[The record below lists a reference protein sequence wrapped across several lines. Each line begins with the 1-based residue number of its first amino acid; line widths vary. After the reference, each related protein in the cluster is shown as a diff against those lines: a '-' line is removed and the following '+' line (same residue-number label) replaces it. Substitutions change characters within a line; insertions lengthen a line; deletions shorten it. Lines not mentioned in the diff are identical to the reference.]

1 MVGVGVVGAAVV
13 GAAVVGGDVVA
24 WSHTHPGGI
33 QRPLQRLHPH
43 GQHSGSPRALVPTSQ

>member
-1 MVGVGVVGAAVV
+1 VVGVGVV

-24 WSHTHPGGI
+24 WSHTHPGGT